1 MQYALFKV
9 ISGHAA
15 PNLYEC

>member
-9 ISGHAA
+9 ISGHVA